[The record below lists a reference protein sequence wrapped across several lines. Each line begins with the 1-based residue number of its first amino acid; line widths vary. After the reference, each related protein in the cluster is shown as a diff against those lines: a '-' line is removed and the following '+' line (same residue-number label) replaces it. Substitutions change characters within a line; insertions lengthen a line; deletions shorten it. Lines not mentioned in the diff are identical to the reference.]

1 LKLKKSLNS
10 LNLDLL
16 DALSLAV
23 ALALGSV
30 AVTGTSSLEG
40 ADWEGEGD
48 GSD

>member
-1 LKLKKSLNS
+1 

-16 DALSLAV
+16 DALSLAL
-23 ALALGSV
+23 ALASV
-30 AVTGTSSLEG
+30 AVAGLSSLDR